1 MKLLWGPRQED
12 GGVAHL
18 DLFRDDELIARF
30 SQSRELTSARVKP
43 SSAAVAGGNQSS
55 SQPNADPESWPEW
68 TFVPHT
74 KGRLSASGPDGQNF
88 HADPQSQREGKE
100 GQIGRAKRVA
110 LDMRSVETS
119 SADHASD
126 NVGGSESRSTSEGIP
141 AVNIVNCGKLDFVF
155 ETSDETKLG
164 QFTGGNRGVRHVV
177 VELEPGQESAMT
189 TEQQVFL
196 AWVAR
201 MQLESQL
208 VASTWMW
215 TVLLIVLL
223 PFMLLVF
230 LL

>member
-1 MKLLWGPRQED
+1 MKLSWGPRKED

-43 SSAAVAGGNQSS
+43 SSEPSM
-55 SQPNADPESWPEW
+55 DPESWSEW

-74 KGRLSASGPDGQNF
+74 KGRLSASGPNGQNF
-88 HADPQSQREGKE
+88 HADPQSQREGEE

-110 LDMRSVETS
+110 LDMGSAETS
-119 SADHASD
+119 SADPASD
-126 NVGGSESRSTSEGIP
+126 NAGVSESIGTSDGVP

-155 ETSDETKLG
+155 ETPDETKLG

-208 VASTWMW
+208 VTSTWMW

>member
-1 MKLLWGPRQED
+1 MKLSWGPRKED

-43 SSAAVAGGNQSS
+43 SGAAAGGDQPSS
-55 SQPNADPESWPEW
+55 ESSADPESWPEW

-110 LDMRSVETS
+110 LDMGSAETP
-119 SADHASD
+119 SADPASD
-126 NVGGSESRSTSEGIP
+126 SAEVSKSSGASEGVP

-155 ETSDETKLG
+155 ETPDETKLG

-208 VASTWMW
+208 VTSTWMW

>member
-1 MKLLWGPRQED
+1 MRLSWGPRKED

-43 SSAAVAGGNQSS
+43 SGAATGGGSLPSS
-55 SQPNADPESWPEW
+55 EPSADPESWPEW

-88 HADPQSQREGKE
+88 HADPQSPREGKE
-100 GQIGRAKRVA
+100 GQIGRAKCVA
-110 LDMRSVETS
+110 LDMGSAETS
-119 SADHASD
+119 SADPASD
-126 NVGGSESRSTSEGIP
+126 SAVASEPRGTSEGVP

-155 ETSDETKLG
+155 ETPDETKLG

-177 VELEPGQESAMT
+177 VELESGQESAMT

-223 PFMLLVF
+223 PFMLLV
-230 LL
+230 LLL

>member
-1 MKLLWGPRQED
+1 MRLSWGPRKED

-43 SSAAVAGGNQSS
+43 SGAAARGNGPYAQPSADS
-55 SQPNADPESWPEW
+55 DSWPEW

-110 LDMRSVETS
+110 LDMGNAETS
-119 SADHASD
+119 SADPASD
-126 NVGGSESRSTSEGIP
+126 SAGVSESGGTSQGVP

-155 ETSDETKLG
+155 ETPDETKLG
-164 QFTGGNRGVRHVV
+164 QVTGGNRGVRHVV
-177 VELEPGQESAMT
+177 VELESGQESAMT

-208 VASTWMW
+208 VTSTWMW

>member
-1 MKLLWGPRQED
+1 MKLSWGPRKED

-18 DLFRDDELIARF
+18 DLFRDDELIAQF

-43 SSAAVAGGNQSS
+43 SGAVAGGAHQPSPQSS
-55 SQPNADPESWPEW
+55 ANPESWPEW

-110 LDMRSVETS
+110 LDMGIAEAS
-119 SADHASD
+119 SSDQASASAG
-126 NVGGSESRSTSEGIP
+126 VSESSNTSEGIP

-155 ETSDETKLG
+155 ETPDETKLG

-177 VELEPGQESAMT
+177 VELEPGQEAAMT

-201 MQLESQL
+201 MQLESRL

>member
-1 MKLLWGPRQED
+1 MKLSWGPRKED

-43 SSAAVAGGNQSS
+43 SSEPST
-55 SQPNADPESWPEW
+55 DPESWPEW

-110 LDMRSVETS
+110 LDMGSAETS
-119 SADHASD
+119 STDPASD
-126 NVGGSESRSTSEGIP
+126 NAGVSESTGTSDGVP

-155 ETSDETKLG
+155 ETPDETKLG

-189 TEQQVFL
+189 IEQQVFL

-208 VASTWMW
+208 VTSTWMW

>member
-1 MKLLWGPRQED
+1 MKLSWGPRKED

-43 SSAAVAGGNQSS
+43 SGAAVRGNGPSA
-55 SQPNADPESWPEW
+55 QPSADSDSWPEW

-110 LDMRSVETS
+110 LDMGNAETS
-119 SADHASD
+119 SADPASD
-126 NVGGSESRSTSEGIP
+126 SAGVSESGGTSQGVP

-155 ETSDETKLG
+155 ETPDETKLG

-177 VELEPGQESAMT
+177 VELESGQESAMT